1 MTGNYA
7 GLKFPMVGG
16 VDLTGTVI
24 SDESGKFSAG
34 EEVLVNSFGVGT
46 DHYGGYAE
54 EARMRPQWCLEL
66 PQGMTHL
73 TAARIGTAGY
83 TAALCVQ
90 EKLRYYSNQCVCLK
104 PNDDYS
110 IFV

>member
-1 MTGNYA
+1 
-7 GLKFPMVGG
+7 MVGG

-54 EARMRPQWCLEL
+54 EARMRPQWCLKL

-104 PNDDYS
+104 LMTIIKYS
-110 IFV
+110 SRR